1 MIAKKSAK
9 AVPGRSE
16 LAPPE
21 SLIRVG
27 HYYQAAGCD
36 PLSDIIPPGAERIE
50 LVTGGRGWLSIGRE
64 WVEVT
69 PGALVWNIEG
79 DRTIARSDW
88 ENPYRCLA
96 VDIRTAL
103 PPRRGM
109 RRAPR
114 LAWWRDE
121 EEVGRFTSEAVRR
134 GVDDRV
140 DRPSLLACVY
150 GRLLFQSRLWA
161 ATREQEELPEPLRHA
176 IALLEKGGS
185 ARPPRLGEVAKR
197 VGWSLP
203 YLHESFRLHLRTTPH
218 EVALRRRMQ
227 SARERLAATD
237 HPIKRI
243 AADCGFGSA
252 AAFCY
257 AFRKRVG
264 VTPLRYRRMETSALS
279 G

>member
-1 MIAKKSAK
+1 MITKKSTHA
-9 AVPGRSE
+9 APWRPDM
-16 LAPPE
+16 APPE
-21 SLIRVG
+21 SLVRVG
-27 HYYQAAGCD
+27 HYYQAAGCH
-36 PLSDIIPPGAERIE
+36 PQSDILPSGAERIE

-69 PGALVWNIEG
+69 PGALVWNTEG

-96 VDIRTAL
+96 VDIRTAPQL
-103 PPRRGM
+103 GR

-121 EEVGRFTSEAVRR
+121 EEVSRFTSEAVRR
-134 GVDDRV
+134 AVDDRI
-140 DRPSLLACVY
+140 DRPSLLAYLY

-176 IALLEKGGS
+176 IALLEKGGA
-185 ARPPRLGEVAKR
+185 ARAPRLGEVAKR
-197 VGWSLP
+197 VGWSLS

-218 EVALRRRMQ
+218 EVVLRRRMQ

-264 VTPLRYRRMETSALS
+264 VTPLRYRRTETSARP
-279 G
+279 